1 MSPRMIDSHSIVYR
15 GRGVGIASFLLGTP
29 IKSMMIRA
37 TTEDDDDVTVIFY
50 NFSSR
55 LSARVPGTS
64 TNSVK
69 MQLWLHVPYYSTKSA
84 YTNILSKY
92 YCIHVVFQYFA
103 STISLTMVIPV
114 CSILKFLAS

>member
-1 MSPRMIDSHSIVYR
+1 MVWCMVYMFLYMFY
-15 GRGVGIASFLLGTP
+15 VLGIISGILYEYYHN
-29 IKSMMIRA
+29 R
-37 TTEDDDDVTVIFY
+37 
-50 NFSSR
+50 
-55 LSARVPGTS
+55 
-64 TNSVK
+64 VK

-114 CSILKFLAS
+114 CSILNFLASRWVVILVLFQARAKHEGMQRCATLTRSTDA